1 MQLYTVHFTTK
12 RIVTEF
18 DAKGKVIGTYT
29 TDITQTI
36 QALPYQTTKQY
47 ESCDNYWREP
57 YVMEPKST
65 RKATRSRRYK
75 TK

>member
-29 TDITQTI
+29 TNIAQTI

-47 ESCDNYWREP
+47 EKGREN
-57 YVMEPKST
+57 
-65 RKATRSRRYK
+65 R
-75 TK
+75 

>member
-18 DAKGKVIGTYT
+18 DTKGKVIGTYT
-29 TDITQTI
+29 TDIAQTI

-47 ESCDNYWREP
+47 EKGRENRLSL
-57 YVMEPKST
+57 YRIK
-65 RKATRSRRYK
+65 
-75 TK
+75 